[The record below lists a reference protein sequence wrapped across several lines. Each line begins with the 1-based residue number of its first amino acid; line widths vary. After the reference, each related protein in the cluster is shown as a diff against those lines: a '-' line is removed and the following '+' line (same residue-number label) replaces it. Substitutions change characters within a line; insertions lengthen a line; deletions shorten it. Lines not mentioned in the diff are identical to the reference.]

1 MPSEPKSELPPI
13 LHLILDEHGGIDT
26 FPSNSEGVPV
36 FANYLNSFFREFGFR
51 TYPAAYSLYQ
61 GTVDSISKLL
71 NFSTNELSDEN
82 FVRKGKNYVVEKN
95 KYLNSLKE
103 RGYRIFIY
111 QSDYL
116 QFCDRDIIKFS
127 YYHQYPSNSI
137 GTISDN
143 QLGIV
148 DKTRLIASQYLELS
162 FIYQTIRT
170 LYNKTVYSRWAGQPP
185 IPAWN
190 WERNRL
196 GPLPA
201 SPVIRQLSDDVIA
214 NPTGS
219 AFLHIC

>member
-1 MPSEPKSELPPI
+1 M
-13 LHLILDEHGGIDT
+13 
-26 FPSNSEGVPV
+26 
-36 FANYLNSFFREFGFR
+36 
-51 TYPAAYSLYQ
+51 
-61 GTVDSISKLL
+61 
-71 NFSTNELSDEN
+71 
-82 FVRKGKNYVVEKN
+82 
-95 KYLNSLKE
+95 
-103 RGYRIFIY
+103 
-111 QSDYL
+111 

-127 YYHQYPSNSI
+127 YCHQYPSNSI

-170 LYNKTVYSRWAGQPP
+170 LYNKTVYSRWAGQLP

-219 AFLHIC
+219 AFFAHLLTPHYPYIYNADCSMKNAGNWQGLRNRNVAAPGSGEHLGRARDYPAYFEQVKCLYRQI